1 MSFTTRLLITLGVMG
16 AVFFASAVPGR
27 AQAGDSA
34 FVWLIAATPAPLQKA
49 LHVCVY
55 AVLTVLWAWTLDNLQ
70 SKTLRLV
77 LPIAFAISFGALMEW
92 YQTKVPGRIGSLLD
106 VALNTAG
113 AIMGLLL
120 ALSIF

>member
-1 MSFTTRLLITLGVMG
+1 MSFTTRLLITLGFMG
-16 AVFFASAVPGR
+16 ALFFASAVPGR

-34 FVWLIAATPAPLQKA
+34 FVWLIAATPPPLQKA
-49 LHVCVY
+49 LHICVY
-55 AVLTVLWAWTLDNLQ
+55 AVLTMLWAWTLDNLQ
-70 SKTLRLV
+70 SKTLRLI

-92 YQTKVPGRIGSLLD
+92 YQTKVPGRYGTLID

-120 ALSIF
+120 ALLIF

>member
-1 MSFTTRLLITLGVMG
+1 MG
-16 AVFFASAVPGR
+16 ALLFASAVPGR
-27 AQAGDSA
+27 AQPGDSV
-34 FVWLIAATPAPLQKA
+34 FVWLMAATPSPLQKA
-49 LHVCVY
+49 LHLCVY

-70 SKTLRLV
+70 SKSLRLI

-92 YQTKVPGRIGSLLD
+92 YQTKVPGRYGTLLD
-106 VALNTAG
+106 VPLNTVG